1 MRKVTLT
8 RVVLLALLLIWA
20 LSHLSSFALSRI
32 ISRTVKDHQGNSL
45 AGTTGLVKNTELV
58 VFTNAK
64 GILSIDEVNK
74 AMFVNNH
81 KE

>member
-8 RVVLLALLLIWA
+8 RIVLLVLLLICT
-20 LSHLSSFALSRI
+20 LSHLSSFALSGK

-45 AGTTGLVKNTELV
+45 AGTTVLVNNTELA

-64 GILSIDEVNK
+64 GILSIDDVNK
-74 AMFVNNH
+74 AMFVNNR